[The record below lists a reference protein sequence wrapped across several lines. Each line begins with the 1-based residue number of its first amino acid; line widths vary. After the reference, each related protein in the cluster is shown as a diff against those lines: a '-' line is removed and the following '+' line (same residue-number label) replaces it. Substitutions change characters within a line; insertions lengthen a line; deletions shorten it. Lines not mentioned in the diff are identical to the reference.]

1 VSSERQAAVGLGLA
15 AAFLPQ
21 NASAHSP
28 FPGIEGF
35 YVGLLHPLS
44 TPAQLLAILALGM
57 ALGWYWR
64 QRFGLP
70 WAVFAVALLIGILLG
85 QLDLRPGDEE
95 LPLLLIGI
103 IAASLAALHP
113 GGFYPAVVA
122 LVGAGGL
129 LIGLLSTPDP
139 GPMRATII
147 TLAGSFF
154 GANLAI
160 FYVSGAV
167 GALRERFTQH
177 WITVGLRVV
186 GAWIAAIAVLMGSL
200 AFVT

>member
-57 ALGWYWR
+57 ALGWCWR

-103 IAASLAALHP
+103 IAASLAALNP